1 MHEATNTLLVSTITP
16 CYHMER
22 YLKGFLDRLPE
33 QTFFSQ
39 MEVVLDHNEP
49 TDQEIL
55 WVREFQKK
63 YPGVIKHIVREKV
76 DPIGVSMNRCI
87 LEASGDLL
95 AIWNVDDLR
104 TPRSVES
111 QARLLLEKP
120 EIGFVYG
127 NFKVV
132 SGFGLTNGRYINV
145 RHVPEAEFTRSMI
158 LGPFFMF
165 RKTVCKQAGY
175 FDEQLRSG
183 ADFDFA
189 VRLALHSKGAVALE
203 DLGYYLNESAGA
215 STRPNSLQPIERTM
229 IELRYGIYDKI
240 NYEYLPQ
247 ATRYYIS
254 SLLQYGNWVS
264 VGEFCPSY
272 EEFILQRYKQWF
284 LKGIR
289 AFLRRNITRPLIV
302 FLGVI
307 RKSLMNIQRVVSFWK
322 T

>member
-1 MHEATNTLLVSTITP
+1 
-16 CYHMER
+16 
-22 YLKGFLDRLPE
+22 
-33 QTFFSQ
+33 
-39 MEVVLDHNEP
+39 
-49 TDQEIL
+49 
-55 WVREFQKK
+55 
-63 YPGVIKHIVREKV
+63 
-76 DPIGVSMNRCI
+76 
-87 LEASGDLL
+87 
-95 AIWNVDDLR
+95 
-104 TPRSVES
+104 
-111 QARLLLEKP
+111 
-120 EIGFVYG
+120 
-127 NFKVV
+127 
-132 SGFGLTNGRYINV
+132 
-145 RHVPEAEFTRSMI
+145 
-158 LGPFFMF
+158 
-165 RKTVCKQAGY
+165 
-175 FDEQLRSG
+175 
-183 ADFDFA
+183 
-189 VRLALHSKGAVALE
+189 
-203 DLGYYLNESAGA
+203 
-215 STRPNSLQPIERTM
+215 M